1 MRQNQHEQGD
11 LKRSNQGSEVAHNRE
26 SAMQL
31 NIDCQVTDETIVS
44 LKRHND
50 ELRQR
55 LAHEIDN
62 GH

>member
-1 MRQNQHEQGD
+1 
-11 LKRSNQGSEVAHNRE
+11 
-26 SAMQL
+26 MQL

-62 GH
+62 GHQFDRSVRALEADLAHIDREE